1 MQTKRQKQLSKLVQ
15 QALSDIFL
23 KEGQEILKGAM
34 VTVTQA
40 EVAADLSVAK
50 AYLSIYN
57 SEEPDA
63 IMDNIQA
70 SNKQL
75 RYLMGTKLRHQMR
88 RMPELI
94 FFRDNTLDEVF
105 KLEEIFRDLEKKEKD
120 EPKED

>member
-57 SEEPDA
+57 TENPDT
-63 IMDNIQA
+63 IMEFIQA
-70 SNKQL
+70 NK
-75 RYLMGTKLRHQMR
+75 
-88 RMPELI
+88 I
-94 FFRDNTLDEVF
+94 
-105 KLEEIFRDLEKKEKD
+105 
-120 EPKED
+120 